1 MEQTIYDYDKL
12 VHLRCKFQQSQAGR
26 CQYFHLNDFVI
37 LNFIRI
43 LGISEPFRKKYVFG
57 FNVLTV
63 QTEEGMLNNIL
74 PKNTMGSREKL
85 LFFFF
90 VRVSLT

>member
-63 QTEEGMLNNIL
+63 QTEEGMLNNML
-74 PKNTMGSREKL
+74 RKTSWAQERNYY
-85 LFFFF
+85 FFF

>member
-63 QTEEGMLNNIL
+63 QTEE
-74 PKNTMGSREKL
+74 
-85 LFFFF
+85 
-90 VRVSLT
+90 